1 MLACLIAIA
10 HFSNQTFA
18 EQDLRPELVKHE
30 HLLPDEPVDQ
40 SMSLRTYAGFW
51 SSRSACG

>member
-1 MLACLIAIA
+1 VLACLIAIA